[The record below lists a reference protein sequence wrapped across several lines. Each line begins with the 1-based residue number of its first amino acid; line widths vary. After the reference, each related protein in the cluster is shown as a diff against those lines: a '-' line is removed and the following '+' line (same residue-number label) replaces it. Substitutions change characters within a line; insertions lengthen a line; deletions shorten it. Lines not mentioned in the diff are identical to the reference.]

1 MAAPEEDFSALPL
14 TERVKHKVGVPSCL
28 EMPRMFELVRLF
40 NSHSPIVRYGR
51 LELAH
56 TKN

>member
-14 TERVKHKVGVPSCL
+14 TDRVKHKVGVPSCL
-28 EMPRMFELVRLF
+28 TKPGMFELVRLF
-40 NSHSPIVRYGR
+40 NSHFPIVRYGR
-51 LELAH
+51 LELVH